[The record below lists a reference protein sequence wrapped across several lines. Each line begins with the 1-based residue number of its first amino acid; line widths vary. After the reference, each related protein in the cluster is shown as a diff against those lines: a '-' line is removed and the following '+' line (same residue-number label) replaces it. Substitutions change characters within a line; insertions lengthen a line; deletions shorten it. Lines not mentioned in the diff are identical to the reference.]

1 MQTPQEQ
8 QCLTLSIPAES
19 CWTLVVRMALGGAGA
34 LMGLDIDLM
43 DDLRTAADETCDFL
57 MHQPRRVQR
66 IEMACSLNEN
76 AVCTVFSCVWAQECQ
91 NCEEMDIEV
100 TRGILETLIP
110 QVELEADG
118 VCIRSVSLMLPLPVK

>member
-8 QCLTLSIPAES
+8 QCLTLSIPAEA

-57 MHQPRRVQR
+57 MHQPRRVKR
-66 IEMACSLNEN
+66 IQMACHMEQN
-76 AVCTVFSCVWAQECQ
+76 AVCTVFSCEWAQECQ
-91 NCEEMDIEV
+91 TCEEMDIEV

-118 VCIRSVSLMLPLPVK
+118 VCIRSVSLKLPLPVK

>member
-8 QCLTLSIPAES
+8 QCLTLSIPAEP

-57 MHQPRRVQR
+57 MHQPRKVQR
-66 IEMACSLNEN
+66 IEMACRLEEG
-76 AVCTVFSCVWAQECQ
+76 AVCTVLSCVWAQECQ
-91 NCEEMDIEV
+91 TCEEMDIDV

-110 QVELEADG
+110 MVELEADG
-118 VCIRSVSLMLPLPVK
+118 VCIRSVSLTLPLPVK